1 MNPRMSFLVLD
12 GEVYQTHPVDPWAK
26 RRLYV
31 AGRSKI
37 PGREGQRARI
47 RERIAAHGS
56 TETESMRAARAEL
69 KRRIA
74 ERTSK

>member
-1 MNPRMSFLVLD
+1 MSFLVLD

-31 AGRSKI
+31 AGRSKTQ
-37 PGREGQRARI
+37 GREGQRAKI
-47 RERIAAHGS
+47 RERIAAHGT
-56 TETESMRAARAEL
+56 TEANGLRAARAEL

-74 ERTSK
+74 ERTSKP